1 MPACRCVIHKIMLHC
16 GSSLQTVSCIYKINS
31 QVLYSLKS
39 AKSENVP
46 SLSTMVTV
54 AFLLLYT
61 TLLLELLRL
70 SVKVSESST
79 SPSSKIPTSWM
90 QVSELSE
97 GSLSAIGNV

>member
-1 MPACRCVIHKIMLHC
+1 
-16 GSSLQTVSCIYKINS
+16 
-31 QVLYSLKS
+31 
-39 AKSENVP
+39 
-46 SLSTMVTV
+46 MVTV

-61 TLLLELLRL
+61 TLLPELLRL